1 MPNSPQPRHS
11 PRRPIDA
18 VYQWIDQR
26 CGASPADDFMF
37 AVRCRAVVITS
48 LVFAVVTLALMV
60 AVTCITVELT
70 PGKMT
75 GWSAIALYLLAPVVL
90 FRTKSPTAGA
100 VFLFCIIY
108 LAVVYVSYRNGG
120 VTAHVTPFLVVLP
133 LAAGMLF
140 SAKAFVISTVAVFA
154 GLGFLFYLSEV
165 DLALAPPYTAHQMQ
179 HARLVV
185 LAISVLCAALTM
197 GGYMAITR
205 DIQRRLENARD
216 AADRANAAKSVFL
229 ANMSHEIRTPMTGVI
244 GALDLL
250 TDRRLDHEDRDLV
263 RNARSSA
270 RVLLTVINDILDYSK
285 LEAGKVA
292 IDEREFSLSRLVR
305 ELVGGFEGKA
315 IGKGIALRTS
325 VGPTVPDWVVS
336 DEVRLRQI
344 LTNLI
349 GNAIKF
355 THAGYVQLS
364 VTADKA
370 APRRHTVRFEVID
383 TGVGIA
389 LEDQDRLFQRFEQA
403 DGTTTRQFGGTGLGL
418 AIVKELVGLLDG
430 RLAVMSEAGCGATF
444 CFEVEVAEGTAASY
458 GPEQAAGADDPADA
472 GLDLLLAEDNA
483 INRALIGAMLNGL
496 GHRVAIVNNG
506 QEAIEALGQKPFD
519 AALLDVHMPIMD
531 GPTAARNIRAAG
543 QAWSTIPIVAITAD
557 VFADRL
563 SEFRNAGMTHYV
575 AKPIDIAQ
583 LADVLERVRRA
594 RADHMAA

>member
-1 MPNSPQPRHS
+1 M
-11 PRRPIDA
+11 
-18 VYQWIDQR
+18 
-26 CGASPADDFMF
+26 
-37 AVRCRAVVITS
+37 
-48 LVFAVVTLALMV
+48 
-60 AVTCITVELT
+60 
-70 PGKMT
+70 
-75 GWSAIALYLLAPVVL
+75 
-90 FRTKSPTAGA
+90 
-100 VFLFCIIY
+100 
-108 LAVVYVSYRNGG
+108 
-120 VTAHVTPFLVVLP
+120 
-133 LAAGMLF
+133 
-140 SAKAFVISTVAVFA
+140 
-154 GLGFLFYLSEV
+154 
-165 DLALAPPYTAHQMQ
+165 
-179 HARLVV
+179 
-185 LAISVLCAALTM
+185 
-197 GGYMAITR
+197 
-205 DIQRRLENARD
+205 
-216 AADRANAAKSVFL
+216 
-229 ANMSHEIRTPMTGVI
+229 
-244 GALDLL
+244 
-250 TDRRLDHEDRDLV
+250 
-263 RNARSSA
+263 
-270 RVLLTVINDILDYSK
+270 INDILDYSK

-364 VTADKA
+364 VTADNA
-370 APRRHTVRFEVID
+370 TPGRHTVRFEVID

-389 LEDQDRLFQRFEQA
+389 QEDQDRLFQRFEQA

-444 CFEVEVAEGTAASY
+444 CFEVELVEGTAASY
-458 GPEQAAGADDPADA
+458 GPEQAAGGDDPADA

-506 QEAIEALGQKPFD
+506 QEAIEALGQKPFH

-563 SEFRNAGMTHYV
+563 AEFRNAGMTHYV

-583 LADVLERVRRA
+583 LADVLERVRRT